1 MFNHVRSILL
11 ISVAS
16 IQCASTTR
24 PRSVSAVSS
33 AQSRCSFIRRR
44 RYTVKWLSRLRH
56 LQVQTPTLAE
66 GAQCASDMNACHPSY
81 GPAKEQ
87 TKNCQ
92 IGRRLNRI
100 AKRQM
105 VRDHWVSTRV
115 SFMRRSST
123 RTLLVAPFPGIETP
137 DYHEVSLR
145 EKQPLR
151 FGEERHL
158 MVARPF
164 RAGMGCDEL
173 MMSRSDNWCAI
184 IGNPHRNHSCVA
196 PRRGGCWMH
205 RFRGLKPPATIGS
218 RSARNSHCD
227 LARNGTSW

>member
-1 MFNHVRSILL
+1 MFNQVRSILL

-145 EKQPLR
+145 EKQPGLS
-151 FGEERHL
+151 GPGL
-158 MVARPF
+158 SASVAILSISRIVSVVRIVSTTPSLPF
-164 RAGMGCDEL
+164 RVSKTQRSGAKHSNVSFRTHSFSQTVRAVTGCDL
-173 MMSRSDNWCAI
+173 
-184 IGNPHRNHSCVA
+184 G
-196 PRRGGCWMH
+196 
-205 RFRGLKPPATIGS
+205 FRETCGFVV
-218 RSARNSHCD
+218 H
-227 LARNGTSW
+227 